1 MARLFDD
8 AIAFAQAILRTNTA
22 ANLRECIGGLA
33 DVIGLSKP
41 PLCRQAQ
48 PIGDIIVQRAVGLA
62 IRHAALATAAG
73 LLCGLILR
81 KFCIDLAKIMRAI

>member
-22 ANLRECIGGLA
+22 ANLRECIRGLA

-62 IRHAALATAAG
+62 IRHAALATPAG

-81 KFCIDLAKIMRAI
+81 KFCIYLAKIMRAI